1 MHEPNGFI
9 CYCRIEVIYMLYPM
23 KFKPVY
29 KEYIW
34 GGNRMK
40 QSYGRVLPSDCT
52 AESWD
57 VACHANG
64 MSIVANGP
72 LKGLPLEALFAYY
85 KEPLLGK
92 GAAKYE
98 KFPLLVKII
107 DAKDR
112 LSLQVHPT
120 DDYAAV
126 YENGELGKNE
136 MWYVLHAEQGAK
148 LACGLK
154 DGVTKEDFVKGIEEC
169 NLQDY
174 INEIPVEA
182 GDVINIPAGL
192 VHAIEEGIMIAEVQQ
207 NSDTVYR
214 VHDWNRVG
222 KGGKPR
228 EIHVDKAL
236 EVIDFDHRIP
246 KVKTEG
252 ETATVGNNKLTHYIS
267 NDYFLIDKLELL
279 GIYNDSTNEEQMAIL
294 ICLEGNFNV
303 NWTDMV
309 LRVNAGESVLIPAS
323 VGDYQL
329 FGQGS
334 ILRASLPTVDTEP
347 AKRKILTDVDN
358 IIY

>member
-1 MHEPNGFI
+1 
-9 CYCRIEVIYMLYPM
+9 MLYPL

-34 GGNRMK
+34 GGNRMQEK
-40 QSYGRVLPSDCT
+40 YGRELPSDCT

-64 MSIVANGP
+64 MSVVDNGP
-72 LKGLPLEALFAYY
+72 LEGLPLEALFAYY
-85 KEPLLGK
+85 REALIGK
-92 GAAKYE
+92 GHERYD
-98 KFPLLVKII
+98 KFPLLIKII
-107 DAKDR
+107 DAKNR

-126 YENGELGKNE
+126 NENGELGKNE
-136 MWYVLHAEQGAK
+136 MWYVLQAEEGAK

-154 DGVTKEDFVKGIEEC
+154 DGVTKEDFVGAIESG

-174 INEIPVEA
+174 INEIPVKA
-182 GDVINIPAGL
+182 GDVIDIPAGL

-222 KGGKPR
+222 KDGKPR

-246 KVKTEG
+246 KGVTEG
-252 ETATVGNNKLTHYIS
+252 AVVEVANSRVTKYINNA
-267 NDYFLIDKLELL
+267 YFIIDKIDLL
-279 GIYNDSTNEEQMAIL
+279 GIYDDSTYTEQMVIYV
-294 ICLEGNFNV
+294 CLEGGFNV
-303 NWTDMV
+303 NWQDTV
-309 LRVNAGESVLIPAS
+309 VAVRAGESILMPAS
-323 VGDYQL
+323 LGDYQL
-329 FGQGS
+329 FGEAS
-334 ILRASLPTVDTEP
+334 ILRASLPNVIE
-347 AKRKILTDVDN
+347 
-358 IIY
+358 